1 MILVFHRGGRTELQL
16 PNDFRRFHVEILEPH
31 ENFENVRSLWR
42 EWLVFDRRV
51 RGVGRGRLPP

>member
-31 ENFENVRSLWR
+31 EKIR
-42 EWLVFDRRV
+42 ECSVALA
-51 RGVGRGRLPP
+51 